1 MYKLDCRIQDDK
13 ITFFQMKHPNTPQ
26 FHHKSESFAK
36 NLTKY
41 SNNQNTN

>member
-1 MYKLDCRIQDDK
+1 MYKLDCRIQDAK
-13 ITFFQMKHPNTPQ
+13 ITFFQMKPPNTPQ
-26 FHHKSESFAK
+26 NHHKMESSAK